1 MIFFVKIKKSAVAA
15 ARSHK
20 IGLMEVGEE
29 LGRRGHQ
36 VTVVSPQRYKTV
48 PPNVTDIVIDSE
60 FEALS
65 NRMTTELV
73 ANDKPSVPP
82 FLEVRKTK
90 LIFTQKY
97 LYKDGRTV
105 QD

>member
-1 MIFFVKIKKSAVAA
+1 MSGFRLAPSKLNVIFLCSNKKSGA

-65 NRMTTELV
+65 NRMTTDLV
-73 ANDKPSVPP
+73 ANDKPSSPP
-82 FLEVRKTK
+82 FLQVRQNSHTI
-90 LIFTQKY
+90 IF
-97 LYKDGRTV
+97 L
-105 QD
+105 

>member
-1 MIFFVKIKKSAVAA
+1 
-15 ARSHK
+15 
-20 IGLMEVGEE
+20 MEVGEE

-65 NRMTTELV
+65 NRMTTDLV
-73 ANDKPSVPP
+73 ANDKPSSPP
-82 FLEVRKTK
+82 FFEVKQNSHT
-90 LIFTQKY
+90 LIFFYGCQLYQKD
-97 LYKDGRTV
+97 LTDFV
-105 QD
+105 NDW

>member
-1 MIFFVKIKKSAVAA
+1 MLK
-15 ARSHK
+15 RSHK

-48 PPNVTDIVIDSE
+48 PPNVTDIVIESE

-65 NRMTTELV
+65 NKMTTELV
-73 ANDKPSVPP
+73 ANDKPSSPP
-82 FLEVRKTK
+82 FLEVTITTLRNIFTDKTK
-90 LIFTQKY
+90 KIQK
-97 LYKDGRTV
+97 LFKLTL
-105 QD
+105 